1 MKHIDYWL
9 KRNRRRI
16 TFGRF
21 LSRATDSLAAFL
33 FVFGAM
39 VLGVRMILPAWW
51 PTIGWFALLEIPMLL
66 AAFWYAM
73 IVRPK
78 PYEAAAVLD
87 ERLGTGGLLM
97 SIHETDNVEW
107 MAMIDKSPRQWADAL
122 APLPWL
128 KFGKAIVVP
137 ALFALTACT
146 IPGRVN
152 SAPPVLRNSVARNAT
167 GELQNLLEKLSS
179 SKLTDSSRTA
189 QMMELVQQLVAES
202 ETQPLTNEKW
212 AVIDSVR
219 DAMRMELD
227 SSANS
232 AGNALSLLQSLQT
245 QLGASG
251 FDPSQLEKIANG
263 DFSSG
268 MPTAEVTQ
276 LLSNLDPQQTS
287 QLMTTL
293 SSLTKMLTQNETANG
308 SLPPEV
314 REMLQEV
321 MSDGELQLP
330 GDIMSQLSLLNKM
343 GGFLQQ
349 ENDLLSDV
357 RNQLMSGDASWSQL
371 GGALV
376 SQLVNSKPDDSAT
389 GTNPITEALQSVF
402 GNESDEQQ
410 NQFDEVT
417 VTAPERQRNE
427 PIVSPQIPDAGPEV
441 ATKRNTARDFSNSE
455 GDERWSR
462 RFRPRH
468 RQVVERYF
476 AGQN

>member
-1 MKHIDYWL
+1 
-9 KRNRRRI
+9 
-16 TFGRF
+16 
-21 LSRATDSLAAFL
+21 
-33 FVFGAM
+33 
-39 VLGVRMILPAWW
+39 
-51 PTIGWFALLEIPMLL
+51 
-66 AAFWYAM
+66 
-73 IVRPK
+73 
-78 PYEAAAVLD
+78 
-87 ERLGTGGLLM
+87 
-97 SIHETDNVEW
+97 
-107 MAMIDKSPRQWADAL
+107 
-122 APLPWL
+122 
-128 KFGKAIVVP
+128 
-137 ALFALTACT
+137 
-146 IPGRVN
+146 
-152 SAPPVLRNSVARNAT
+152 
-167 GELQNLLEKLSS
+167 
-179 SKLTDSSRTA
+179 
-189 QMMELVQQLVAES
+189 
-202 ETQPLTNEKW
+202 
-212 AVIDSVR
+212 
-219 DAMRMELD
+219 MRMELD

-293 SSLTKMLTQNETANG
+293 SSLTKMLSQNETANG

-476 AGQN
+476 AGQNLSLIHI